1 MDRAHKWRKAWV
13 PPTGAQPESSYK
25 ICRYVKVAKE
35 VKEGEDETNGDDEDE
50 EEGEG
55 EGEGEGEEEEEEE
68 GEDEEEGDGKVT
80 AAATPAV
87 GTPAGAGNEVALDE
101 SVAPTSTPA
110 APTSSDPAPASA
122 STPAPETTPP
132 VTIPTSDPP
141 ATVEHT
147 AIPSNAIELTNT
159 TPDHVADGSSATV
172 QGGIEI
178 TQPHPEPTSAPVQA
192 PTIVGSLGQNEE
204 KMEIDEPVIE
214 KGEIVEEDAGLVM
227 GEMTP
232 PVGQKELEITE
243 RDQVKEAEAVADVPL
258 VQEESVEETKETS
271 AAEQPIAETK
281 LE

>member
-87 GTPAGAGNEVALDE
+87 GTPAGAGDEVALGE

-110 APTSSDPAPASA
+110 VPTSSDPA
-122 STPAPETTPP
+122 PAPETTPP